1 MTENQANLD
10 APVAPEDTLLIVDS
24 VEQFAL
30 CVQAWHHNVVAQLKM
45 AVNVPDDVAVVFS
58 PGEGQPER
66 ELKLEERPAF
76 KAGVVIAL
84 SLFEQLP
91 FQRATDEQL
100 AEAAAQN
107 QADDEEGT
115 GQ

>member
-1 MTENQANLD
+1 M
-10 APVAPEDTLLIVDS
+10 
-24 VEQFAL
+24 
-30 CVQAWHHNVVAQLKM
+30 
-45 AVNVPDDVAVVFS
+45 
-58 PGEGQPER
+58 
-66 ELKLEERPAF
+66 
-76 KAGVVIAL
+76 VIAL